1 MPSIQSIYILIEDIH
16 LHSQVARCALDWQK
30 GILRGY
36 YREVRSH
43 QCGLD
48 SHSKIYLPN
57 SESVQGMNFGIDPNL
72 DPELALA
79 LRVSLEEERAR
90 QEQAQA
96 AAGGDTAMSDAQPA
110 SGGVIPNPIPILVTQ
125 SFLI

>member
-1 MPSIQSIYILIEDIH
+1 
-16 LHSQVARCALDWQK
+16 
-30 GILRGY
+30 
-36 YREVRSH
+36 
-43 QCGLD
+43 
-48 SHSKIYLPN
+48 
-57 SESVQGMNFGIDPNL
+57 MNFGIDPNL

-110 SGGVIPNPIPILVTQ
+110 SGIHESISQLLQPWTAQSCLLWCVMCMTTQ
-125 SFLI
+125 PRCSDGTCKHCG

>member
-1 MPSIQSIYILIEDIH
+1 M
-16 LHSQVARCALDWQK
+16 
-30 GILRGY
+30 RGY

-43 QCGLD
+43 RCGLN
-48 SHSKIYLPN
+48 SHSKTYLPN

-110 SGGVIPNPIPILVTQ
+110 SGGEIADLIPLITQ
-125 SFLI
+125 SFLIQSAVLYESCHQAC